1 MSQLLNETSHCAS
14 QSYFSHEGYL
24 SGVTLSQ
31 SRTALLPEFRRVL
44 RFYGY
49 DVDAAAEGPEGSNA
63 TLASPQVRHALP
75 NHWPWRSSARKRK
88 RLIE

>member
-1 MSQLLNETSHCAS
+1 MFLLT

-49 DVDAAAEGPEGSNA
+49 DVDAAAEGSNV
-63 TLASPQVRHALP
+63 TLASPQV
-75 NHWPWRSSARKRK
+75 
-88 RLIE
+88 